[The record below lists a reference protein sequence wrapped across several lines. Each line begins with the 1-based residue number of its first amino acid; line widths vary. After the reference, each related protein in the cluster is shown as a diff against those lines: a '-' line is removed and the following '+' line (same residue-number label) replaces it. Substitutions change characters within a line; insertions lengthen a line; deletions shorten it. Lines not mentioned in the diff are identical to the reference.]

1 MDIKFCVSLTTIPSR
16 VKGIYKTIQSIQNQ
30 TLKPNKIYLNIPYK
44 FKRFKNLEI
53 DVNDIQNIKFE
64 NLEIIRCEDYGPAT
78 KLMGTIKKTRNYDC
92 VILLDDDHLYDKN
105 ICEIF
110 IQQFMIKPINYSFY
124 LNKIFNIK
132 MGQCADGFLINTKY
146 LDKIEE
152 FYFTHV
158 LKNKNLFHDDDLW
171 FALYLHF
178 IKNTTIENLLH
189 LFQMKTNQKVVYKQ
203 HSSKD
208 IDALHQTIHKTKV
221 FLNRRKKQKIEYIKI
236 LTVLYFKKLFNN
248 YVK

>member
-16 VKGIYKTIQSIQNQ
+16 VKGIYKTIESIQNQ

-53 DVNDIQNIKFE
+53 DENDIQNIQFE

-78 KLMGTIKKTRNYDC
+78 KLMGAIKEARDFDC

-110 IQQFMIKPINYSFY
+110 IQQFKIKPINYSFY

-132 MGQCADGFLINTKY
+132 MGQCADGLLINTKY

-152 FYFTHV
+152 FYFTYV

-171 FALYLHF
+171 FALYLYL
-178 IKNTTIENLLH
+178 IKNTTIENLLN

-208 IDALHQTIHKTKV
+208 IDALHRHEINFYFLIH
-221 FLNRRKKQKIEYIKI
+221 R
-236 LTVLYFKKLFNN
+236 
-248 YVK
+248 

>member
-16 VKGIYKTIQSIQNQ
+16 LKSIYKTIESIQNQ
-30 TLKPNKIYLNIPYK
+30 TLKPNKIYLSIPYK
-44 FKRFKNLEI
+44 YKRFQNLEI
-53 DVNDIQNIKFE
+53 NESDIKNIKFK

-78 KLMGTIKKTRNYDC
+78 KLMGAIKEARDFDC

-110 IQQFMIKPINYSFY
+110 IQQFKIKPINYSFY

-132 MGQCADGFLINTKY
+132 MGQCADGLLINTKY

-152 FYFTHV
+152 FYFTYV

-171 FALYLHF
+171 FALYLYL
-178 IKNTTIENLLH
+178 IKNTTIENLLN
-189 LFQMKTNQKVVYKQ
+189 LFQMKTNQKIVYKQ

-208 IDALHQTIHKTKV
+208 IDALHQTIHKSKV

-236 LTVLYFKKLFNN
+236 FTALYFKKMFNN
-248 YVK
+248 